1 MKQDFINDVVQN
13 MLPFLNN
20 AQMAQLVKVLD
31 FVCNNVEI
39 VENKYQI
46 INLYRIFSLPNV

>member
-20 AQMAQLVKVLD
+20 AQMAQLVKVLE

-39 VENKYQI
+39 VENTQVNKQQEVSDYK
-46 INLYRIFSLPNV
+46 LV